1 MPDILK
7 VTTPLVNKNRP
18 VSPGQATRAVD
29 PFNLVNPNKV
39 VNAHNQT
46 QLLKQN
52 TSSLG
57 GDAQAMLLTLLKDPD
72 VAVSYLQ
79 NICSL
84 EQIYKLL
91 PANNKTV
98 TPEIENAF
106 ASLMLSPEEL
116 VPEMQN
122 QENASTRFRGELF
135 DFLRDVRNTYFDS
148 PVRQL
153 ALSQLLK
160 AVIRQW
166 EGTDT
171 IDALVNNLQYL
182 SKTMTMN
189 QTIHDTLTNL
199 IKQLASY
206 ERPAD
211 FAPLKAQTLVMI
223 QTLGDSIFCDDEA
236 KKMLAIAKYNLSRA
250 ADGTEPLNEA
260 VYRLK
265 QHLPLQER
273 QKLTALVQGF
283 DPEQVGDEPIQSK
296 SMAAL
301 VTLLSGRAGQSD
313 ESVSVEAKTE
323 KMLMSLLSSPC
334 NFTPL
339 LHFILP
345 TRIDA
350 GNAFAEIWINRE
362 PADREDGGPPED
374 LIHFLVVMDIPQA
387 GRFEAELMAKDKTVD
402 FNLYA
407 PLGCEDICAQLMGV
421 IPKIIAQTSYRPG
434 KVEVRPLAHPRS
446 LMEVF
451 KSLPYKRVGVDVKI

>member
-29 PFNLVNPNKV
+29 PFTLVNPNKV
-39 VNAHNQT
+39 VNTHNQT

-79 NICSL
+79 NICAL

-106 ASLMLSPEEL
+106 ASLMLSPDEL
-116 VPEMQN
+116 LPEMQN

-135 DFLRDVRNTYFDS
+135 DFLRTIRTTYFDS

-153 ALSQLLK
+153 ALSHLLK

-166 EGTDT
+166 ENTDT
-171 IDALVNNLQYL
+171 IDALVHNLQYL

-189 QTIHDTLTNL
+189 QSTYDSLSEL
-199 IKQLASY
+199 LQELSSY
-206 ERPAD
+206 ERTTD
-211 FAPLKAQTLVMI
+211 FAPLKSKTLAMLE
-223 QTLGDSIFCDDEA
+223 TLGDSIFCDDEA

-265 QHLPLQER
+265 QHLPLHER
-273 QKLTALVQGF
+273 QQLSALLQEFNV
-283 DPEQVGDEPIQSK
+283 ERAASEPIQSK

-301 VTLLSGRAGQSD
+301 ITLLSDRAGQSE
-313 ESVSVEAKTE
+313 ESASVAAKTE

-345 TRIDA
+345 TRTDA
-350 GNAFAEIWINRE
+350 GNAFAEVWINRE
-362 PADREDGGPPED
+362 PAERENGGPPEE
-374 LIHFLVVMDIPQA
+374 LIHFLVVMDFPQA
-387 GRFEAELMAKDKTVD
+387 GRFEAELMAKGKTVD

-407 PLGCEDICAQLMGV
+407 PPGCEDVCDHLMNA
-421 IPKIIAQTSYRPG
+421 IPKIIAQTSYTPG
-434 KVEVRPLAHPRS
+434 EVEVRPLTHPRS